1 MISPLQ
7 FSRFE
12 TPGTGS
18 GITPPTYRRLR
29 GYSFDPTLSIQLDT
43 ALINDALFKVRWED
57 KHSGQQQ
64 EQQTPSPDGYGL
76 KPGPVGEYIEVI
88 DYDPASK
95 VFYTP
100 IDLDDPL
107 VLAQDGLTPSES
119 NPQFH
124 QQMVYAVAMVTIEHF
139 EKALGRPILWSSV
152 FNSSNKK
159 GNQDK
164 GEQFVKRLRIYPH
177 ALREANAYYS
187 PDKKALLF
195 GYFPATPATADQ
207 HLPGGVV
214 FTCLS
219 HDIIAH
225 ETAHAILDGMHR
237 RYIDATHPDSLAF
250 HEAFA
255 DIVALFQHFT
265 YTNVLEHQIAKTRG
279 DLKTDNLLGQLAQQ
293 FGKAIG
299 SHGALRDAIGQTN
312 EEGLWTLNKPSPAD
326 YEKYD
331 EPHDRGG
338 VLVAAIFETF
348 LSIYKKRT
356 ADLFRIATGGT
367 GVLPQGAIHPDL
379 VKRLA
384 KEAAKTAQ
392 QILYMCIRALD
403 YCPPLEINFGDY
415 LRALVTADYDLVPD
429 DDHNYRI
436 ALIES
441 FRRRGIFPSGIKS
454 LSEESLRYE
463 SVEMDNHI
471 KHPVGI
477 ITKVLREF
485 NNSLSYITDR
495 REIFYTIKKMK
506 AELHH
511 RFEIKF
517 ESPAFEKLTG
527 IKFLD
532 TMNGEIGSESGFP
545 KFEVHSMQRA
555 RRVGPEGITINQVI
569 VTLTQRRTIKSNL
582 VPAAEKP
589 YTFRGGCTL
598 IFDLDTLKLRYVIKK
613 AIDDDERLKDQ
624 LAFKDA
630 WAELAFQGKGYVN
643 NNSMTDEP
651 FAFLHKS

>member
-159 GNQDK
+159 GNQEK

-463 SVEMDNHI
+463 AVEMGEDI
-471 KHPVGI
+471 KKPVGI
-477 ITKVLREF
+477 ITKVLRNF
-485 NNSLSYITDR
+485 NNNLSYITDR
-495 REIFYTIKKMK
+495 REIFYEIKKMK
-506 AELHH
+506 AELHR

-517 ESPAFEKLTG
+517 ESYPFEKLTG
-527 IKFLD
+527 IKFID
-532 TMNGEIGSESGFP
+532 TMNGEIANQVDFP
-545 KFEVHSMQRA
+545 TFEVHSMQRA

-569 VTLTQRRTIKSNL
+569 VTLTQKRTIQSNL
-582 VPAAEKP
+582 IPAAEKP
-589 YTFRGGCTL
+589 YIFRGGCTL

>member
-159 GNQDK
+159 GNQEK

-312 EEGLWTLNKPSPAD
+312 EEGVWTLNKPSPAD

-463 SVEMDNHI
+463 TVEMSNDI
-471 KHPVGI
+471 KEPVGRI
-477 ITKVLREF
+477 SEVLRDF

-495 REIFYTIKKMK
+495 REIFYAIKIMK
-506 AELHH
+506 AELHR
-511 RFEIKF
+511 RFEIKLA
-517 ESPAFEKLTG
+517 SPAFEKMTG
-527 IKFLD
+527 IKFLNN
-532 TMNGEIGSESGFP
+532 MNGEIASQRRFP

-569 VTLTQRRTIKSNL
+569 VTLTQRRTIKSSL

-613 AIDDDERLKDQ
+613 AIDDDDRLKDQ

-643 NNSMTDEP
+643 DNSMTDEP

>member
-100 IDLDDPL
+100 VDLDDPL

-299 SHGALRDAIGQTN
+299 SHGALRDAIGQKN
-312 EEGLWTLNKPSPAD
+312 EEGVWTLNKPSPAD

-463 SVEMDNHI
+463 SIEMDNHI

-532 TMNGEIGSESGFP
+532 TMNGEIGSEGGFP

-569 VTLTQRRTIKSNL
+569 VTLTQRRTIQSNL

-613 AIDDDERLKDQ
+613 AIDDDDRLKDQ

>member
-159 GNQDK
+159 RNQEK